1 MTNTQIPAWICS
13 LAEEEGEEDLEVDE
27 EELPP
32 LID

>member
-1 MTNTQIPAWICS
+1 MTNTQIPAWIHS
-13 LAEEEGEEDLEVDE
+13 LAIEGEEDLEVDE

>member
-13 LAEEEGEEDLEVDE
+13 LAEEGEEDSEVDE